1 LIRLA
6 APALSANA
14 AKEETVMR
22 STLLANPAY
31 ELSVELRPTP
41 HGHHLRFIS
50 FVPIAR
56 RPEEQVRF
64 ETLLDAA
71 ALQALRRALDAA
83 LAEAPGHGL
92 TS

>member
-1 LIRLA
+1 LIRIA
-6 APALSANA
+6 APALPANA
-14 AKEETVMR
+14 AKEETFVR
-22 STLLANPAY
+22 SPLLANPAY

-56 RPEEQVRF
+56 SAREQVRF

-71 ALQALRRALDAA
+71 ALQALRRAIDAA
-83 LAEAPGHGL
+83 LAEPTPHGL